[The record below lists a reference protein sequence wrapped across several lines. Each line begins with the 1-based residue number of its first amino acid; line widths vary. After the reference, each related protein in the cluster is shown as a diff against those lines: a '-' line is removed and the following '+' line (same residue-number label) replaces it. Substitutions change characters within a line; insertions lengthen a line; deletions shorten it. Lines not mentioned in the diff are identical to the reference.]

1 MAFCSKCGTK
11 LTEGAKFC
19 PKCGES
25 VQSTEEK
32 PKSVVDAFKEGW
44 REGEKGSHNE
54 PSSKESLSTWEKI
67 ALGVAGFV
75 AFTGIC
81 GGIGDGMWIAV
92 LISLCAMGAICAVF
106 MGTID
111 KKYAWTTAIA
121 SFFIVCMTVA
131 ATTDDKEE
139 KQNQAQTEQKKEKV
153 ESKEE
158 KKYRESRGTN
168 IDMARVAGQSAA
180 RESANDLIR
189 QGYSESDLKGR
200 AAQQARLK
208 YKSVEDCCNLEYFE
222 KNYKEL
228 FTSSERQ
235 KLVEQCRE
243 AYVIGYMSALGN

>member
-139 KQNQAQTEQKKEKV
+139 IQNQAQTEQKTETPA
-153 ESKEE
+153 E
-158 KKYRESRGTN
+158 KKAREQKEQADKQESEKQKKIN
-168 IDMARVAGQSAA
+168 KVAKMAYQKGYDVRKETWGQSISPESSARLEYTFRYGKEPEDAGQNERWNVYLENFKKGFADAA
-180 RESANDLIR
+180 HEIMKKMD
-189 QGYSESDLKGR
+189 SED
-200 AAQQARLK
+200 
-208 YKSVEDCCNLEYFE
+208 F
-222 KNYKEL
+222 
-228 FTSSERQ
+228 
-235 KLVEQCRE
+235 
-243 AYVIGYMSALGN
+243 